1 MMRAKQEPTSIL
13 LESCTKTFAGSA
25 VQVGPID
32 IRIAA
37 GERVVILGP
46 SGCGKTTTLRMI
58 AGLEVPDPGGR
69 ILFGNDDVTNLPIE
83 RRHVGM
89 VFQNY
94 ALFPNL
100 DVRGNM
106 GYGLRVRGVPKEER
120 ARRVDE
126 MITMM
131 RLDVLAGRRIDQL
144 SGGQKQRVALARA
157 LILEPRALLFDEAL
171 TALDAQLRE
180 TLRMEIAQLL
190 QRLDVT
196 AVYVTHDQAE
206 AMSLGD
212 RVIVMDHGRIAQI
225 GTPRDIYH
233 RPATRFVAEFI
244 GTMNCV
250 PGEMRSGAFVCSAG
264 AIAAPGLPA
273 DCREVLFRPE
283 HATLVPDGSG
293 AGQGLAGTVAAT
305 FFLGDRTRLL
315 VGGFG
320 PQPIIIETS
329 EAREFAVGEQV
340 ALSIQ
345 PNALMAL

>member
-1 MMRAKQEPTSIL
+1 MTRAKPAATSIL
-13 LESCTKTFAGSA
+13 LERCTKSFASSA

-32 IRIAA
+32 IKIAA
-37 GERVVILGP
+37 GERVSILGP

-58 AGLEVPDPGGR
+58 AGLEMPDRGGR
-69 ILFGNDDVTNLPIE
+69 ILFGDDDVTHLPIE
-83 RRHVGM
+83 RRNVGM

-100 DVRGNM
+100 DVRGNI
-106 GYGLRVRGVPKEER
+106 GYGLRVRGTPKEER
-120 ARRVDE
+120 DRRIDD
-126 MITMM
+126 MIAMM
-131 RLDVLAGRRIDQL
+131 RLDVLAGRRIDEL

-196 AVYVTHDQAE
+196 AIYVTHDQAE

-212 RVIVMDHGRIAQI
+212 RVIVMDNGRIAQT
-225 GTPRDIYH
+225 GTPREIYH

-244 GTMNCV
+244 GTMNRI
-250 PGEMRSGAFVCSAG
+250 PGEMQGSAFVCTAG
-264 AIAAPGLPA
+264 AIAAPHLPTG
-273 DCREVLFRPE
+273 CREVLFRPE
-283 HATLVPDGSG
+283 HARLLPQGGS
-293 AGQGLAGTVAAT
+293 AQHALAGTVAAT

-315 VGGFG
+315 VGGLG
-320 PQPIIIETS
+320 PQPIIVETS
-329 EAREFAVGEQV
+329 ELREFTVGEEI
-340 ALSIQ
+340 ALSI
-345 PNALMAL
+345 PPDALMAL